1 MVQQFFQLQNSFPP
15 ILELKGLSCVEEVNT
30 LVNAFFFFFFCSC
43 HFPGGEAVY
52 NGEKII
58 ILFKHRLGSGLEAT
72 VYYLIA
78 LI

>member
-15 ILELKGLSCVEEVNT
+15 ILELNGLSCVEEVNSGKCF
-30 LVNAFFFFFFCSC
+30 LFFCSC